1 MEVLHWKECEDKKI
15 AQFPYRGEMHDVT
28 GTSVRWLSKS
38 GDDGHGYPEYGL
50 RFFTIQPGGESF
62 TTISIIR
69 PCSSCQANL
78 NAGNSTRKRM
88 N

>member
-38 GDDGHGYPEYGL
+38 GDDGMDIPKRLPFSH
-50 RFFTIQPGGESF
+50 RPGGEIHSQPF
-62 TTISIIR
+62 IIR
-69 PCSSCQANL
+69 PCSFCRAL
-78 NAGNSTRKRM
+78 NVGNSTRKRM